1 MGKKVLVS
9 DAPMIKEEIN
19 EFSLL
24 ASGEKPKTPEKKASK
39 PKKEEMSRF
48 NVYQEENDVW
58 KPVGRQPVEDIGRNC
73 RTSQKPCE
81 PYDHRDWHRVQQ
93 HYEEAVH

>member
-24 ASGEKPKTPEKKASK
+24 ASGEKPKAPEKKVSK

-48 NVYQEENDVW
+48 NVYLSTRHLD
-58 KPVGRQPVEDIGRNC
+58 KLKMKAI
-73 RTSQKPCE
+73 K
-81 PYDHRDWHRVQQ
+81 DHKKIKEIV
-93 HYEEAVH
+93 EEAIISYLEKE

>member
-24 ASGEKPKTPEKKASK
+24 ASGEKPKAPEKKASK

-48 NVYQEENDVW
+48 NVYLSTRHLDKLKMKAIKEHKKIKEIV
-58 KPVGRQPVEDIGRNC
+58 
-73 RTSQKPCE
+73 
-81 PYDHRDWHRVQQ
+81 
-93 HYEEAVH
+93 EEAIISYLEKE